1 MIFFQKIWCDLF
13 FPYFCTPKINA
24 PIKKAAKEKRMK
36 ELRSFFWKVLDE
48 KVIKGLSCGSI

>member
-24 PIKKAAKEKRMK
+24 P
-36 ELRSFFWKVLDE
+36 VQ
-48 KVIKGLSCGSI
+48 KVIKREENEGVGKIFWEVLARKRY

>member
-24 PIKKAAKEKRMK
+24 PIQKAAKKKRMN
-36 ELRSFFWKVLDE
+36 ELSGDFGE
-48 KVIKGLSCGSI
+48 KFLKKTDLKY